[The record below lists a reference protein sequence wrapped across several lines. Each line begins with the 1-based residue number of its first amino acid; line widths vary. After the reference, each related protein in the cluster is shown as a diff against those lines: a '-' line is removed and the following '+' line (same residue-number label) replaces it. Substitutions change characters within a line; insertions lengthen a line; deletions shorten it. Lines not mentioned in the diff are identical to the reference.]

1 MLSVCGS
8 VSWQAAPLIKVRG
21 NASSV
26 YSSGYSPAQ
35 IRHAY
40 GVDQI
45 NGTGAGQTIAIVD
58 AYGSPTIQSD
68 LATFN
73 SQFGLSQAN
82 LTIAYPSGKPTKT
95 DGGWALET
103 ALDVEWAHAMAPDA
117 NILLVVA
124 KSATASNLLAA
135 VDYATAHGAVV
146 VSNSW
151 GGGENSSLLAY
162 DSHFQHSGVI
172 YLASSGDNGTGA
184 SWPASSA
191 AVVAVGGTTLPLDGA
206 GNRTGAETAWNGS
219 GGGLSAYVAEPAYQ
233 SSYGISSGG
242 KRAIPDV
249 AAVADPNTGVAV
261 YSSTRYN
268 GQKGW
273 FVVGGTSLSSPLWA
287 GFIALADQGR
297 GTALTDGHSALYNL
311 ATGSSYGTDY
321 HDVQSGTNGTCGAIC
336 TAGPGYDEVTGLG
349 TPAVNQLVPGLV
361 SQP

>member
-1 MLSVCGS
+1 
-8 VSWQAAPLIKVRG
+8 
-21 NASSV
+21 
-26 YSSGYSPAQ
+26 
-35 IRHAY
+35 
-40 GVDQI
+40 
-45 NGTGAGQTIAIVD
+45 
-58 AYGSPTIQSD
+58 
-68 LATFN
+68 
-73 SQFGLSQAN
+73 
-82 LTIAYPSGKPTKT
+82 
-95 DGGWALET
+95 
-103 ALDVEWAHAMAPDA
+103 
-117 NILLVVA
+117 
-124 KSATASNLLAA
+124 
-135 VDYATAHGAVV
+135 
-146 VSNSW
+146 
-151 GGGENSSLLAY
+151 
-162 DSHFQHSGVI
+162 
-172 YLASSGDNGTGA
+172 
-184 SWPASSA
+184 
-191 AVVAVGGTTLPLDGA
+191 VVAVGGTTLPLDGA